1 MDRYERDSLLADLG
15 HGDEEI
21 RRLAVER
28 LSLLAAAD
36 AVAPLVECL
45 GDPSWRVRKAAVER
59 LAALEDSAGPVRA
72 LVAALSDGENPG
84 RRNAALEALT
94 RFGPAAVPSLVEAS
108 HAVDTDV
115 RKQAVDALA
124 AIAAP
129 SATNRLIE
137 LLDDPDGNVRAAA
150 AEGLGGL
157 DSEQATACLSACAAN
172 DPEPLVR
179 LSALRSLTRLE
190 VSLSVAELSAALV
203 DPLLRPSAYLLLG
216 WSEDPGA
223 FEELMKALSSPAR
236 GVREAAMEALVRRA
250 KVAAPGEDALL
261 FERLRSGLSDLPF
274 LPDAL
279 QRLREAP
286 LVTRLVLVQFLGWLG
301 RPDCVLPLLEAAH
314 DEALA
319 EVVLGVLAGAGPELE
334 VPLASAW
341 PTLSDATRRS
351 ACALLGRTRG
361 EAGEATLRLAL
372 AAPDPVLRSAAVR
385 SLAERGA
392 RAALPA
398 LVAALHAAAAL
409 PAEAEVGEIE
419 APLEIEQAIRTLL
432 VGADELHAD
441 RVFALLEAQIEAA
454 PEAYRLATAR
464 LLASLGCPAQQRR
477 IELLLSD
484 PSASVRRAAVE
495 ALARI
500 APGQIE
506 PLRCALA
513 DEAPLVRIGAITAL
527 AGSGN
532 PAVLSDLASLME
544 DSEPRVGAAALR
556 ALARWV
562 RAADNEEARGRA
574 LLLLSVGLAHG
585 GASGLAALDALTGIG
600 GEDAVTL
607 ARGALASPDCE
618 IVEAAVA
625 CVALHGGRASLP
637 LLLPLLGH
645 KDWNVRARVAQVM
658 EERRHVHAM
667 PALIRQLEAERDE
680 FVRAAILTALATLE
694 SR

>member
-1 MDRYERDSLLADLG
+1 MERYERDSLLADLA
-15 HGDEEI
+15 HSDEEI

-28 LSLLAAAD
+28 LSLLSATD
-36 AVAPLVECL
+36 AVAALVECL

-59 LAALEDSAGPVRA
+59 LTALEDAAGPVRA
-72 LVAALSDGENPG
+72 LVAALADGENPG

-94 RFGPAAVPSLVEAS
+94 RFGSAAVPGLVEAS
-108 HAVDTDV
+108 HAGDVDV

-129 SATNRLIE
+129 AAAKRLIE
-137 LLDDPDGNVRAAA
+137 LLDDPDANVRAAA
-150 AEGLGGL
+150 AEALGAL
-157 DSEQATACLSACAAN
+157 DGQGAATCLSARAVS

-179 LSALRSLTRLE
+179 LSALRSLARLE
-190 VSLSVAELSAALV
+190 VSLPVVELSAALA
-203 DPLLRPSAYLLLG
+203 DPLLRPAAYLLLG

-236 GVREAAMEALVRRA
+236 SAREASMEALVRRA
-250 KVAAPGEDALL
+250 QVAAPGEDALF
-261 FERLRSGLSDLPF
+261 FERLREGLSDLPF

-314 DEALA
+314 DEALT

-334 VPLASAW
+334 AQLASAW

-361 EAGEATLRLAL
+361 EVGESTLRRAL
-372 AAPDPVLRSAAVR
+372 ATSDTALRSAAVR

-409 PAEAEVGEIE
+409 PAEAEASEIE

-432 VGADELHAD
+432 EGADELHAD
-441 RVFALLEAQIEAA
+441 RVFALLEAESEGA
-454 PEAYRLATAR
+454 PEAFRLATAR
-464 LLASLGCPAQQRR
+464 LLGSLGCRDHQQR
-477 IELLLSD
+477 IELLLLD

-495 ALARI
+495 ALARV
-500 APGQIE
+500 APGQLE
-506 PLRCALA
+506 LLRCALA
-513 DEAPLVRIGAITAL
+513 DESPLVRIGAVTAL
-527 AGSGN
+527 AASGD
-532 PAVLSDLASLME
+532 PAVVADLASLMD

-556 ALARWV
+556 GLARWV
-562 RAADNEEARGRA
+562 QAADNEEARGRA

-585 GASGLAALDALTGIG
+585 GASGLAALDALVRIG
-600 GEDAVTL
+600 GEEAVTL
-607 ARGALASPDCE
+607 AQSALRSPDCE

-625 CVALHGGRASLP
+625 CVGQHGGRKELP
-637 LLLPLLGH
+637 ELLPLLGH
-645 KDWNVRARVAQVM
+645 PHWSVRARVAQVM

-667 PALIRQLEAERDE
+667 PALIRQLEEERDE
-680 FVRAAILTALATLE
+680 FVRAAVLTALATLE